1 MDEIRDWVKNHRT
14 IVCLRGS
21 EEDMD
26 NAKRAM
32 SVKYGEFHDEDLD
45 NMLTA
50 IAFWPMTKKDGE
62 GCFESLRLA

>member
-14 IVCLRGS
+14 IVCLQGS

-26 NAKRAM
+26 YAKKTM
-32 SVKYGEFHDEDLD
+32 SVKYGEFYDEDLG

-50 IAFWPMTKKDGE
+50 VAFWPMTKEDGE
-62 GCFESLRLA
+62 KCFGSLRLA